1 MSKITLEEYFAQRE
15 KKPTIPLEQTPTYL
29 AKEQGFIYD
38 EEIQVNEETKSF
50 NAYLMATDNLMARFG
65 VAFEQ
70 KWGKESL
77 KEVLEAIEYNG
88 EVPNFYAFYDLETNV
103 ITDNL
108 VSCAHFTGKDGMEKY
123 MYVDIPLTKDEVSLL
138 KDALNEYCIK
148 EYILNLE
155 YIAEQTLSKINY
167 SYDPSFETDKTFDE
181 IEAKAIELY
190 DAGNRDFSCFNN
202 GELYQLYKVCLMTPE
217 NPYGQSYDDEVFDEI
232 DSRNGVDGKELSNV
246 FYEMYMKENYL
257 DPAYKIVDE
266 CKDAYANGNMSLA
279 YEKWSELH
287 SFLIPEGIANA
298 STDFQNK
305 MYDFYSDCMNK
316 FSDEE
321 VYNITDYG
329 KAHSYSEMEEER

>member
-1 MSKITLEEYFAQRE
+1 MISKTATEIGKDYGFVFDNEILYDDDCR
-15 KKPTIPLEQTPTYL
+15 TYS
-29 AKEQGFIYD
+29 G
-38 EEIQVNEETKSF
+38 
-50 NAYLMATDNLMARFG
+50 YLIATDNLMAKVGFALEKYNPS
-65 VAFEQ
+65 VFEDFLE
-70 KWGKESL
+70 GL
-77 KEVLEAIEYNG
+77 KHNG
-88 EVPNFYAFYDLETNV
+88 EVPNFYTTYDKNKNDIELSAAVCYNDKNGHGVFSE
-103 ITDNL
+103 ITLPINDTEKEILLNTLNNYCLQKYNHPL
-108 VSCAHFTGKDGMEKY
+108 VRT
-123 MYVDIPLTKDEVSLL
+123 
-138 KDALNEYCIK
+138 
-148 EYILNLE
+148 
-155 YIAEQTLSKINY
+155 
-167 SYDPSFETDKTFDE
+167 YDPSFEVKHSVE
-181 IEAKAIELY
+181 ELHDRAY
-190 DAGNRDFSCFNN
+190 KLYSERSRDFSEFTN
-202 GELYQLYKVCLMTPE
+202 GELYELYKLCVLSDK

-232 DSRNGVDGKELSNV
+232 DSRNGVDGKELSDV